1 MATSQQRSRV
11 AVYPGTFDPITN
23 GHVDLATRAA
33 PLFDRLIVAIAEA
46 RARARASGSPSA
58 SRSRASRSP
67 GVPNIEV
74 RGFATLLADLVEE
87 VGAGVIL
94 RGLRA
99 VSDFEYE
106 FQLASMNRH
115 LIPTAETLFL
125 TPSEQYSF
133 ISSSLVREI
142 ARLGGDVSG
151 FVHPVVQQ
159 ALRNNYR
166 KLDHH
171 HLKGSK
177 TMRKIH
183 RHHLHRVR
191 RDIRARRMQPAAAE
205 PRLRQAASRSRR
217 SRRCRPIRPTR
228 RHGSSTSSAS

>member
-33 PLFDRLIVAIAEA
+33 PLFDRLIVAIADSTSKGPSLGINERISLA
-46 RARARASGSPSA
+46 RVALAGI
-58 SRSRASRSP
+58 
-67 GVPNIEV
+67 PNIEV
-74 RGFATLLADLVEE
+74 RGFSTLLADLVED

-159 ALRNNYR
+159 ALRNTFR
-166 KLDHH
+166 K
-171 HLKGSK
+171 
-177 TMRKIH
+177 
-183 RHHLHRVR
+183 
-191 RDIRARRMQPAAAE
+191 
-205 PRLRQAASRSRR
+205 
-217 SRRCRPIRPTR
+217 PT
-228 RHGSSTSSAS
+228 TTT